1 MNAKSP
7 EVVALIEKLKTN
19 HTPLKESTTVHEDWS
34 IIFSSKHYVLIIKT
48 DPPIDPSKPIDP
60 KGPFV
65 IHGKHFTEDNTVAD
79 VAKALKL

>member
-7 EVVALIEKLKTN
+7 EVVALIEKLKSN
-19 HTPLKESTTVHEDWS
+19 HTPLKDSTTIHEDWS

-48 DPPIDPSKPIDP
+48 DPPIDP